1 MGFRQQQYQKT
12 RRDVMRYTRKVPSS
26 RSAEPERKKKRKPI
40 KETNKRAL
48 TLSSACT
55 KQVKKIVKKSK
66 ENFGQVPAEDL
77 RPGPEEGLL
86 QSSWTQQGSSSPY
99 NLRSRRDVTS
109 KAASRPSGR
118 AAQAQGGPVR
128 SRREPFSRPSPYP
141 FNHHRQYR

>member
-1 MGFRQQQYQKT
+1 MLLTTAVLRSNLLFT
-12 RRDVMRYTRKVPSS
+12 EVMLI
-26 RSAEPERKKKRKPI
+26 E
-40 KETNKRAL
+40 ETK
-48 TLSSACT
+48 
-55 KQVKKIVKKSK
+55 
-66 ENFGQVPAEDL
+66 AEDL